1 MAMLKFIIREW
12 KRSKK
17 KAEYFILQSISDGGI
32 RRIQR
37 VSDVNAMGYPATQQ
51 SNAYVPNTFATETY
65 SGSGSTTTT
74 SSIGN
79 AAYNYGDQQNTFNM
93 NQNPAFAPNYANQ
106 PPSANP
112 YYGNPTP
119 QYVQQP
125 PNAGA
130 PSIFNPPNP
139 AAIPPPAVPNTFPSQ
154 FSMLQ
159 QPMVQDMALQYG
171 QRLADQG
178 KQLVETQ
185 FEKYV
190 PVTRLKYYFA
200 VDNNY
205 VVKKL
210 ILLLFPFTHRVKTI
224 N

>member
-1 MAMLKFIIREW
+1 
-12 KRSKK
+12 
-17 KAEYFILQSISDGGI
+17 
-32 RRIQR
+32 
-37 VSDVNAMGYPATQQ
+37 MGYPATQQ
-51 SNAYVPNTFATETY
+51 SNAFVPNTFATESY

-74 SSIGN
+74 SSTGG

-93 NQNPAFAPNYANQ
+93 NQNPAYAPNYANQ
-106 PPSANP
+106 PPNANP
-112 YYGNPTP
+112 YYGDGSSGGPYSNPTP
-119 QYVQQP
+119 QYGQQP
-125 PNAGA
+125 VPNPG
-130 PSIFNPPNP
+130 IFNPPNP
-139 AAIPPPAVPNTFPSQ
+139 GAAAPPPGAANTFSGQ
-154 FSMLQ
+154 FSVLQ

-205 VVKKL
+205 VVRKL
-210 ILLLFPFTHRVKTI
+210 ILLLFPFTHRVKTYEI
-224 N
+224 D